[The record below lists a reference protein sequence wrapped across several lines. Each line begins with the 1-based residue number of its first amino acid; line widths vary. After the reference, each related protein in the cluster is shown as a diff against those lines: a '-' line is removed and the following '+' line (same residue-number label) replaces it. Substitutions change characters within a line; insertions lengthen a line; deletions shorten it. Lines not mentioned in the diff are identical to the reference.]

1 MKNKFGVTKD
11 SIKNDLS
18 GGLLAAI
25 VGLPMGLAFGVQS
38 GMGAQAGIYTA
49 IILAIVAGLI
59 GGTRT
64 LISDPTGPM
73 TVVAATV
80 VSLGITANSSLENAL
95 PLIIGTF
102 VLAGIFELV
111 FGLLDF
117 GKFVKFMPH
126 PVVSSFMTGIGIIII
141 SMQMFPFLGH
151 TSPKGFLNIMS
162 KIESPLANIN
172 LDALTLGLLT
182 LVVIYLL
189 PKITKKI
196 PSILVALVGCTG
208 ISIIFDMEVPVIGSI
223 PRALPQLHVMEL
235 FSLQWSDLQTM
246 VAPAIMIG
254 GLGVIDSLL
263 TSVVADNL
271 TKTKH
276 NSRKTVIG
284 QGLGNI
290 ITGLLGGIPG
300 AGATVGTVTNIKAGG
315 MTRFSGLLKG
325 VFLLIIIVGVA
336 DYIEMIPMAVLA
348 SILITTG
355 ISIVDF
361 KAIKTLFKVPRP
373 DAIVWMIVLLF
384 TIFNNLLNAVAAGF
398 ILACLL
404 FIGQLVKGMKQST
417 TELTLDKLIK
427 NGEID
432 TELAKSIHVQNLD
445 GPLFFGFADQYRT
458 LSSVLENKLMVII
471 RMKSVPFLDQSGL
484 MTLEQVIKDWHQK
497 GIQVYISGANPS
509 VESMLISA
517 GLVPDLV
524 SRNNCFGEFK
534 SCVAHIK
541 VKCSGKHSVRQ
552 FENALLEDHILANR
566 LGQAAE
572 IMHLN

>member
-1 MKNKFGVTKD
+1 MKFNLGD
-11 SIKNDLS
+11 IKGNIKSDLS

-25 VGLPMGLAFGVQS
+25 VGLPMALAFGVQS

-49 IILAIVAGLI
+49 IILALVAALV
-59 GGTRT
+59 GGTKT

-95 PLIIGTF
+95 PLILGTF
-102 VLAGIFELV
+102 VLAGVFELI

-126 PVVSSFMTGIGIIII
+126 PVVSSFMTGIGVIII
-141 SMQMFPFLGH
+141 SMQLFPFLGH
-151 TSPKGFLNIMS
+151 TSPKGFMNIMT

-172 LDALTLGLLT
+172 MDALTLGVIT
-182 LVVIYLL
+182 LAVIYLL
-189 PKITKKI
+189 PKITKKV
-196 PSILVALVGCTG
+196 PSILVALVGCTAV
-208 ISIIFDMEVPVIGSI
+208 SIILKMDVPVIGSI
-223 PRALPQLHVMEL
+223 PRALPQLHIVKL

-246 VAPAIMIG
+246 IAPAIMIG

-276 NSRKTVIG
+276 NSRRTVIG

-290 ITGLLGGIPG
+290 ITGLFGGIPG

-315 MTRFSGLLKG
+315 ITRLSGFLKG
-325 VFLLIIIVGVA
+325 LFLIAIIIGVA

-348 SILITTG
+348 SILISTG
-355 ISIVDF
+355 FSIIDL

-384 TIFNNLLNAVAAGF
+384 TVFNNLLNAVAAGF
-398 ILACLL
+398 ILACIL
-404 FIGQLVKGMKQST
+404 FIVQLVKGMKQST

-427 NGEID
+427 SGELN
-432 TELAKSIHVQNLD
+432 TELAKSIHVQHLD
-445 GPLFFGFADQYRT
+445 GPLFFGFADQYRA
-458 LSSVLENKLMVII
+458 LSNALDNKLVVIV
-471 RMKSVPFLDQSGL
+471 RMRDVPFLDQSGL
-484 MTLEQVIKDWHQK
+484 MTLEQVIKDWHLK
-497 GIQVYISGANPS
+497 GMQVYIAGANNG
-509 VESMLISA
+509 VETMLTDA
-517 GLVPDLV
+517 GLIPGLV
-524 SRNNCFGEFK
+524 SRNNCFSEFK
-534 SCVAHIK
+534 SCIAHIK
-541 VKCSGKHSVRQ
+541 NRVGSKQEVRQ

-566 LGQAAE
+566 LLHADAAQS
-572 IMHLN
+572 N